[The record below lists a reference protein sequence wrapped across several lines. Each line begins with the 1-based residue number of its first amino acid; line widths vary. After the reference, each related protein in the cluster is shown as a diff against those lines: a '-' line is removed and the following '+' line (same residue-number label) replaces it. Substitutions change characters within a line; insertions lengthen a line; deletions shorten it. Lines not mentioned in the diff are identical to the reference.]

1 MTTTPDSTPDA
12 LSAVDVG
19 LLLDACIGYRLRLL
33 SIDTGVSVPRLTQ
46 EALRLIHDPQVIAG
60 YPRQTRVLR
69 ERQGIDKAA
78 RRRQWR
84 P

>member
-1 MTTTPDSTPDA
+1 M
-12 LSAVDVG
+12 
-19 LLLDACIGYRLRLL
+19 
-33 SIDTGVSVPRLTQ
+33 PRLTQ